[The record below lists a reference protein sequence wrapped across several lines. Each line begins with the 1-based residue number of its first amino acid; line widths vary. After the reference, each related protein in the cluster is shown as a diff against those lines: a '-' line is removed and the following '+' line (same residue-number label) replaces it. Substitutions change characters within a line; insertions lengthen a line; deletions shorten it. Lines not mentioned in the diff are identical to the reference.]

1 MASMKWEQL
10 PEKQVTLHSSW
21 LCGEKRAARATGS
34 QHRVSISSKLVN
46 TSSKLVNKLVNIS
59 SKLDNT
65 SSKLIN
71 KLVNSSRKL
80 VNTSSKLVNISSKP
94 SW

>member
-1 MASMKWEQL
+1 MASVKWEQL
-10 PEKQVTLHSSW
+10 PEQQVTLHSSW

-34 QHRVSISSKLVN
+34 QHSVSISSKLVN
-46 TSSKLVNKLVNIS
+46 TSSKLVN
-59 SKLDNT
+59 T
-65 SSKLIN
+65 SSKL
-71 KLVNSSRKL
+71 VNTSSKL